1 MPEETKKELLVQ
13 LLTRNDTAENWS
25 SANPVLGKGEI
36 GIELGDTP
44 AENKF
49 KVGDGITAWND
60 LGYSID
66 VRGILSTVDSKIEE
80 ALDGFSSTTVYEATC
95 AYGAD
100 KVAALKAVA
109 TSPNKGDIGI
119 VKESIAGDAV
129 QYTAYVYNGTAWAAM
144 DGNYDAAN
152 VYFPQNLKLT
162 YQFGKYVPDSSGS
175 VIVPTEGKSMLA
187 SILDAYS
194 VDSNPNI
201 TQPSVSIT
209 LTGAGAKEVGTQ
221 FTPSYSVNFNK
232 GNYQYGP
239 DTAVTATSYSVT
251 DTNSGSSTTQ
261 TGSFTQFTVEETT
274 NYRCSVTVEY
284 GDGAIPKTSLG
295 NNYEAGQIKAG
306 SKSAS
311 SSAVT
316 GYRGWFAGYYN
327 GSQAL
332 SNAATITSAQ
342 LRAFGVRN
350 GSFPGSMSTNQMQQM
365 FFAAPAGIVSSVGVA
380 NSVNG
385 APQTVTKTTVQVEGA
400 NRYTAAEY
408 DLFYVANA
416 TAEGGASTFTITTTK
431 A

>member
-1 MPEETKKELLVQ
+1 MANVSKDVRIII
-13 LLTRNDTAENWS
+13 RNSTASEWTS
-25 SANPVLGKGEI
+25 QNPVLLKGEI
-36 GIELGDTP
+36 GLEIDSSP
-44 AENKF
+44 VKF
-49 KVGDGITAWND
+49 KVGDGVSTWTELEYSYD
-60 LGYSID
+60 LAS
-66 VRGILSTVDSKIEE
+66 ILSQVDEKIEE
-80 ALDGFSSTTVYEATC
+80 ALAGYSSTTVYEATC
-95 AYGAD
+95 EYGAD
-100 KVAALKAVA
+100 KVAALQAVA

-119 VKESIAGDAV
+119 VKEAVAGEAV

-152 VYFPQNLKLT
+152 VYFPQDLKLT
-162 YQFGKYVPDSSGS
+162 YQFGKYKPDSTGS
-175 VIVPTEGKSMLA
+175 VTVPTSGKSLLA
-187 SILDAYS
+187 SLLDAYS
-194 VDSNPNI
+194 QDTNPNI

-221 FTPSYSVNFNK
+221 FTPSYSVGFNK
-232 GNYQYGP
+232 GSYQYGP
-239 DTAVTATSYSVT
+239 DTGVTVTSYAVT

-261 TGSFTQFTVEETT
+261 TGSFTQFTVEEGT

-295 NNYEAGQIKAG
+295 NDYAAGQIKGG
-306 SKSAS
+306 SKNANS
-311 SSAVT
+311 SVVT

-332 SNAATITSAQ
+332 PDATAITSAQ
-342 LRAFGVRN
+342 IRAFGVRN

-365 FFAAPAGIVSSVGVA
+365 FFAAPAGIVESVGVA

-385 APQTVTKTTVQVEGA
+385 APQTVAKTTIQVEGA

-416 TAEGGASTFTITTTK
+416 TAEGGASTFTITTKK